1 MIPLTNTNVV
11 EVGKAPPDQRFDQ
24 WRDLVRQ
31 SCGPLKVLPGG
42 GDFAGGTIMK
52 GLLGGMHVSVIDAD
66 PHSVVRTERLIR
78 SADGEF
84 VYLCGVLEGSARV
97 EQGDRQAVGGAGELI
112 SFDSTR
118 PYTLTMPEKF
128 RMIALMF
135 PHKMVGLTPS
145 GTRSLTAKEWPGR
158 SGVEA
163 LLFQLL
169 SGLSCPHSEL
179 SPTAADSLGTSVA
192 SLVSSLF
199 AERLHLAGAE
209 PCAARQALMLRVQAF
224 GRQHLADPRLDPQML
239 AQRHGVSLRYL
250 QNLFQEQGTSPARW
264 IRDERLTRCH
274 EDLRTPQSAHLTV
287 ATIGERWG
295 LPGPSHFTR
304 LFRDRYGVT
313 PSDFR
318 KGEQLFAA

>member
-1 MIPLTNTNVV
+1 MVV
-11 EVGKAPPDQRFDQ
+11 EMLRPSMSAPNQRFDQ
-24 WRDLVRQ
+24 WRDLVRL
-31 SCGPLKVLPGG
+31 SCGPLQVLPGDD
-42 GDFAGGTIMK
+42 DFAAGTIMK
-52 GLLGGMHVSVIDAD
+52 GALGGMNVSVVDAD
-66 PHSVVRTERLIR
+66 PHTVVRTERLIR
-78 SADGEF
+78 GADAEYM
-84 VYLCGVLEGSARV
+84 YLCGVLEGSARI
-97 EQGDRQAVGGAGELI
+97 EQGDRRATGRTGELI

-135 PHKMVGLTPS
+135 PHRMVGLSPN
-145 GTRSLTAKEWPGR
+145 GTRTLTAKAWSGR

-169 SGLSCPHSEL
+169 DGLSCHLSEL
-179 SPTAADSLGTSVA
+179 SPSTAGSLGTSVA
-192 SLVSSLF
+192 SLVSTLF
-199 AERLHLAGAE
+199 AERLRLSPSE
-209 PCAARQALMLRVQAF
+209 PCAARHSLMLRVQAF
-224 GRQHLADPRLDPQML
+224 ARQHLADQRLDPQLL

-264 IRDERLTRCH
+264 IRDERLARCH
-274 EDLRTPQSAHLTV
+274 EDLRAPHSAHLTV
-287 ATIGERWG
+287 AAIGERWG

-318 KGEQLFAA
+318 KSEQLAAA